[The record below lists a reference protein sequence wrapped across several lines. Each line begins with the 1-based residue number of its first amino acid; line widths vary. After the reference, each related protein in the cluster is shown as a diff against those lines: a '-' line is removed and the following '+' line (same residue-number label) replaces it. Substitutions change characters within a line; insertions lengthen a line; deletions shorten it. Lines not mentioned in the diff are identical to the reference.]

1 MNRLS
6 KLKITGYL
14 VAIFL
19 AGGVTGA
26 LLTCVIG
33 KSIVMSQMKPEKM
46 ADRWCRELESSLKL
60 TPEQSQKIQPIVYDL
75 LNQVRSVMT
84 EQLSTTISNG
94 NARIAAEL
102 TPEQKVKFEQM
113 VREREEMMRRKLGE
127 KPADTSKKM

>member
-6 KLKITGYL
+6 KLKIAGYL
-14 VAIFL
+14 LAIFL

-26 LLTCVIG
+26 LLMGVVV
-33 KSIVMSQMKPEKM
+33 KHIVSTQMKPEKM

-60 TPEQSQKIQPIVYDL
+60 TPEQFQKIRPIVNDTL
-75 LNQVRSVMT
+75 DQVRSIMT

-102 TPEQKVKFEQM
+102 TPEQKLKFEQM
-113 VREREEMMRRKLGE
+113 VKEREEMMRRSLG
-127 KPADTSKKM
+127 KKTDDAPKKM